1 MADNVKSI
9 PVNKHDPQELNYNS
23 GIVGM
28 NCLIN
33 QRCPMLAKFLID
45 NAIVLNHET
54 IKTFSDMDLKH
65 FSAVPG
71 LPGIFLKESY
81 KYKSNFLYVL
91 GKEVP
96 APVVSQGASEYK
108 VDQSFNAVLSVFDD
122 EETFPLIDIEQ
133 SRSSVNRDYRQAL
146 WGYARHN
153 QTVDTNNLGVS
164 GVNNNESSDSNVLY
178 IGQKAAAV
186 PGLGRGIHWK
196 IDKATTLFRGEDF
209 FITFKKNTT
218 ATDAVNNG
226 PANSANQ
233 PSDFDPSNAQSFIG
247 GENNPYYYLD
257 VTYDSEANPPANQ
270 AVVAYK
276 NTEEGYEKVED
287 SAKYFYLPNQ
297 PYYIIEMG
305 PNDNGDIIFI
315 IICSKAPPTCV
326 LMKMNNGVPTTYN
339 LGSYG
344 EKNGA
349 HYINQREFTV
359 TVRNHLG
366 NLVVYFNGNTS
377 NPWIIQ
383 PPDARAVNKENTST
397 DNVKN
402 TNLLIVPRGRLSIWG
417 GNIASSFCF
426 SPLTYYGSENGV
438 SVLLPPEPK
447 TDASRRTGSSGEI
460 KTATYEIPYTKTED
474 SETAIDFAGIFLS
487 NTENEYV
494 AERNSEETLFYCDAH
509 VVNEVEFSLPSNYDI
524 LSGMIPHFLG
534 TEEFLKDT
542 YLSSLTLTNNE
553 NSNST
558 IKIEPRD
565 LALGKS
571 GNNGEGSIITF
582 RVNLTLKPGSHWFS
596 SASLAASSPT
606 LTWLSPETLDI
617 LGGGVPE
624 LPVTSWELN
633 NCKTPII
640 TQFRIIATP
649 KDDAIAWTANGTDED
664 VSDLVMRY
672 SESYSS
678 SDFHTMNHTG
688 TIKFLLNKNVV
699 GTEGAASWNNKVD
712 LMYNSAARAFY
723 VDISAGY
730 RKLPTRR
737 GGFKTCNYSK
747 LDEFFKLF
755 TGICYG
761 GVINEK
767 PGETT
772 MDCKIYDYSKILEES
787 YIFNAPFQDGMRD
800 FNAIYEFSRMAGFRD
815 KNERDPAYLI
825 RRQSNHDNDDVS
837 FGTLDGRGSWATA
850 YALPN
855 SYARLK
861 SPFFKK
867 QDGTAI
873 WEAMKEIAQRGGKVI
888 FFDTYGVLHYE
899 NLPYDRYLF
908 GNGEVNDN
916 DVLWR
921 FTTSPSGR
929 GQLVFDN
936 LNLEKAVSDCF
947 NVIHL
952 VTSTPNREIAIVDR
966 VNWPSVYNA
975 ASPGFLGYKK
985 LYLQQE
991 GIFGSLESLEKMANH
1006 YSKFFVAPTVVKF
1019 QTYGLPM
1026 RCFDLCTLEKTSGG
1040 RTGSTY
1046 LIITNVN
1053 SEIDPSQN
1061 KWWSEV
1067 EGEWYGTTGF

>member
-1 MADNVKSI
+1 MADNVKQI
-9 PVNKHDPQELNYNS
+9 NPDKHSPQKLNYNS
-23 GIVGM
+23 GVVGM
-28 NCLIN
+28 RCLIN
-33 QRCPMLAKFLID
+33 QRCPMLAKFLVD

-54 IKTFSDMDLKH
+54 MKTFSKMDLKY

-71 LPGIFLKESY
+71 LPGIHLKESY

-96 APVVSQGASEYK
+96 APVISQTSSEYK
-108 VDQSFNAVLSVFDD
+108 VDQSFNAVLSVFDT
-122 EETFPLIDIEQ
+122 EETPPVTDIEE
-133 SRSSVNRDYRQAL
+133 SRNPSRNYKQAL
-146 WGYARHN
+146 WGYVRHN
-153 QTVDTNNLGVS
+153 QATDSGDTGGPSSNA
-164 GVNNNESSDSNVLY
+164 NEASDSNVLY
-178 IGQKAAAV
+178 IGQKAASV
-186 PGLGRGIHWK
+186 PGADSFNGIHWK
-196 IDKATTLFRGEDF
+196 IDKATNLFHGEDF
-209 FITFKKNTT
+209 FITFRQNTI
-218 ATDAVNNG
+218 ATDAVNKSSSKSSSNT
-226 PANSANQ
+226 SE
-233 PSDFDPSNAQSFIG
+233 SDFDLSNAQSFTKG
-247 GENNPYYYLD
+247 DENPYYYLD
-257 VTYDSEANPPANQ
+257 VTHDSVSNPPSNQ
-270 AVVAYK
+270 AVVSYK
-276 NTEEGYEKVED
+276 ETEDGYEKVPD
-287 SAKYFYLPNQ
+287 SAKFFYLANQ
-297 PYYIIEMG
+297 SYYIIEMG

-326 LMKMNNGVPTTYN
+326 LMKMNNGTPTTYN

-344 EKNGA
+344 ERDGY
-349 HYINQREFTV
+349 HYIKQKEFTI

-366 NLVVYFNGNTS
+366 NLVIYFNGNTS
-377 NPWIIQ
+377 NPWIIN
-383 PPDARAVNKENTST
+383 PPDARAASQDGTST
-397 DNVKN
+397 DDVKK
-402 TNLLIVPRGRLSIWG
+402 TNMLTVPRGRLSIWG

-426 SPLTYYGSENGV
+426 SPLTYYGSESGV
-438 SVLLPPEPK
+438 SVLLPPRPK
-447 TDASRRTGSSGEI
+447 TDASRRPGDSGEAKI
-460 KTATYEIPYTKTED
+460 ATYEIPYSKEA
-474 SETAIDFAGIFLS
+474 SGETAIDFAGIFLS
-487 NTENEYV
+487 NAENEYS
-494 AERNSEETLFYCDAH
+494 ASRNPEETTFYCDAH
-509 VVNEVEFSLPSNYDI
+509 IINEIEFDLPESFNEI
-524 LSGMIPHFLG
+524 TEMTPHFLDTG
-534 TEEFLKDT
+534 EFLKDT
-542 YLSSLTLTNNE
+542 YSSSLTEVQNSAEDNN
-553 NSNST
+553 SM
-558 IKIEPRD
+558 IRIEPRNLS
-565 LALGKS
+565 LARS
-571 GNNGEGSIITF
+571 GNNGAGNIITF
-582 RVNLTLKPGSHWFS
+582 RVNLTLKPGHHYFVSTEI
-596 SASLAASSPT
+596 ATASPT
-606 LTWLSPETLDI
+606 IKWIVNKDYSELIPDLSPGNFI
-617 LGGGVPE
+617 LR
-624 LPVTSWELN
+624 
-633 NCKTPII
+633 NCKTPIVPS
-640 TQFRIIATP
+640 FRIVAVP
-649 KDDAIAWTANGTDED
+649 SDDAIAWSAGGTDAD

-678 SDFHTMNHTG
+678 SDFQTMNHTG
-688 TIKFLLNKNVV
+688 TIKFLLNKNVTGV
-699 GTEGAASWNNKVD
+699 TGVSSWNNKVD
-712 LMYNSAARAFY
+712 LMFNNAARAFY
-723 VDISAGY
+723 VDVRAGY
-730 RKLPTRR
+730 RD
-737 GGFKTCNYSK
+737 CNYSK
-747 LDEFFKLF
+747 LEEAFQLF

-761 GVINEK
+761 GIINEK

-800 FNAIYEFSRMAGFRD
+800 FNAIHEFARMAGFRD
-815 KNERDPAYLI
+815 KNERDPGYLL
-825 RRQSNHDNDDVS
+825 RRQSVHDDDDVS

-867 QDGTAI
+867 QDGTPI
-873 WEAMKEIAQRGGKVI
+873 WQAMKEIAQRGGKVI

-908 GNGEVNDN
+908 NNGEVNDS

-966 VNWPSVYNA
+966 VNWPSVYDA
-975 ASPGFLGYKK
+975 SSPGFLGYKK

-991 GIFGSLESLEKMANH
+991 GIFGSLESLEKLANH

-1046 LIITNVN
+1046 LIITSIN

-1067 EGEWYGTTGF
+1067 EGEWYGSTGF